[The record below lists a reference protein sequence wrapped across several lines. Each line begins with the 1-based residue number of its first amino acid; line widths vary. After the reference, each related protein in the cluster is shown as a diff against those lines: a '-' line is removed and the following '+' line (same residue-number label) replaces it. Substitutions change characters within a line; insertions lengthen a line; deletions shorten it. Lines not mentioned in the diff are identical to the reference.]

1 MNHTPKYV
9 SREEADQLARSTKKA
24 KMEAGVSSS
33 EDETVV
39 METYLLE
46 NNAAT
51 EVSKEATTI
60 GMKMERGVVSYRD
73 LCLGK
78 DNMCSEDEGSSDSE
92 ESDED
97 DSHDRSYVAEE
108 EDEDDTSGEE
118 ASLDEENDAPI
129 GDARCP
135 VVKVSREERK
145 NACLPRKNSV
155 IVKLLGK
162 KGWIEILNSQAAK
175 NVEPNGRNEGH

>member
-1 MNHTPKYV
+1 MQDSSQT
-9 SREEADQLARSTKKA
+9 REEADQLARSTKKA

-39 METYLLE
+39 METYPLE

-60 GMKMERGVVSYRD
+60 
-73 LCLGK
+73 
-78 DNMCSEDEGSSDSE
+78 
-92 ESDED
+92 
-97 DSHDRSYVAEE
+97 AEE

-145 NACLPRKNSV
+145 NACLPWKN
-155 IVKLLGK
+155 
-162 KGWIEILNSQAAK
+162 
-175 NVEPNGRNEGH
+175 